1 MIPITLNSRD
11 PRPIYLQVKES
22 LRQLIIR
29 QLIISGVLTPESKLP
44 SVREIAGTLA
54 INPNTIQRAY
64 RELEA
69 EGFIYSIPGKGSF
82 VSPNREI
89 SQEELHRRWEDLD
102 HAVRELKFLG
112 VSEEELIRHLKDEG
126 GETP

>member
-22 LRQLIIR
+22 LRQLIIG
-29 QLIISGVLTPESKLP
+29 GVLTPESKLP

-69 EGFIYSIPGKGSF
+69 EGFIYSITGKGSF
-82 VSPNREI
+82 VSPSREI
-89 SQEELHRRWEDLD
+89 SGEELRRRWEDLD
-102 HAVRELKFLG
+102 RAVRELRFLG

-126 GETP
+126 GDAK

>member
-22 LRQLIIR
+22 LRQLIIG
-29 QLIISGVLTPESKLP
+29 GVLTPESKLP

-82 VSPNREI
+82 VSPSREI
-89 SQEELHRRWEDLD
+89 SGEELRRRWEDLD
-102 HAVRELKFLG
+102 HAVRELRFLG
-112 VSEEELIRHLKDEG
+112 VSEEELIRHLKDKG
-126 GETP
+126 GDAK

>member
-22 LRQLIIR
+22 LR

-82 VSPNREI
+82 VSPSREI
-89 SQEELHRRWEDLD
+89 SGEELRRRWEDLD
-102 HAVRELKFLG
+102 RAVRELRFLG
-112 VSEEELIRHLKDEG
+112 VSEEELIRHLKDKG
-126 GETP
+126 GDAI

>member
-22 LRQLIIR
+22 LRQLIIG
-29 QLIISGVLTPESKLP
+29 GVLTPESKLP

-82 VSPNREI
+82 VSPSREI
-89 SQEELHRRWEDLD
+89 SGEELRRRWEDLD
-102 HAVRELKFLG
+102 RAVRELRFLG
-112 VSEEELIRHLKDEG
+112 VSEEELFRHLKDEG
-126 GETP
+126 GDAK

>member
-22 LRQLIIR
+22 LRQLIIG
-29 QLIISGVLTPESKLP
+29 GVLTPESKLP

-82 VSPNREI
+82 VSPSREI
-89 SQEELHRRWEDLD
+89 SGEELRRRWEDLD
-102 HAVRELKFLG
+102 HAVRELRFLG

-126 GETP
+126 GDAK

>member
-22 LRQLIIR
+22 LRQLIIG
-29 QLIISGVLTPESKLP
+29 GVLTPESKLP

-82 VSPNREI
+82 VSPSRE
-89 SQEELHRRWEDLD
+89 SSGGELRRRWEDLD
-102 HAVRELKFLG
+102 RAVRELRFLG

-126 GETP
+126 GDAK

>member
-22 LRQLIIR
+22 LRQLIIG
-29 QLIISGVLTPESKLP
+29 GVLTPESKLP

-64 RELEA
+64 RELEQA
-69 EGFIYSIPGKGSF
+69 GLIATVAGKGCF
-82 VSPNREI
+82 VCAAPTDPDNPGTTPTNPDDPNAGN
-89 SQEELHRRWEDLD
+89 D
-102 HAVRELKFLG
+102 
-112 VSEEELIRHLKDEG
+112 
-126 GETP
+126 

>member
-22 LRQLIIR
+22 LRQLIIG
-29 QLIISGVLTPESKLP
+29 GVLTPESKLP

-64 RELEA
+64 RELEE

-82 VSPNREI
+82 VSPSREI
-89 SQEELHRRWEDLD
+89 SGEELCRRWEDLD
-102 HAVRELKFLG
+102 RAVRELRFLG

-126 GETP
+126 GDAK

>member
-22 LRQLIIR
+22 LRQLIIG
-29 QLIISGVLTPESKLP
+29 GVLTPESKLP

-82 VSPNREI
+82 VSPSREI
-89 SQEELHRRWEDLD
+89 SGEELRRRWEDLD
-102 HAVRELKFLG
+102 RAIRELRFLG

-126 GETP
+126 GDAK

>member
-22 LRQLIIR
+22 LRQLIIG
-29 QLIISGVLTPESKLP
+29 GVLTPESKLP

-64 RELEA
+64 RELEE

-82 VSPNREI
+82 VSPSREI
-89 SQEELHRRWEDLD
+89 SGEELRRRWEDLD
-102 HAVRELKFLG
+102 RAVRELRFLG

-126 GETP
+126 GDAK

>member
-22 LRQLIIR
+22 LRQLIIG
-29 QLIISGVLTPESKLP
+29 GVLNPESKLP

-82 VSPNREI
+82 VSPSREI
-89 SQEELHRRWEDLD
+89 SGEELRRRWEDLD
-102 HAVRELKFLG
+102 RSVRELKFLG
-112 VSEEELIRHLKDEG
+112 VSEEELIRHLKNEG
-126 GETP
+126 GDAK

>member
-1 MIPITLNSRD
+1 MI
-11 PRPIYLQVKES
+11 
-22 LRQLIIR
+22 LRQLIIG
-29 QLIISGVLTPESKLP
+29 GVLTPESKLP

-82 VSPNREI
+82 VSPSREI
-89 SQEELHRRWEDLD
+89 SGEELRRRWEDLD
-102 HAVRELKFLG
+102 SAVRELRFLG

-126 GETP
+126 GDAK

>member
-22 LRQLIIR
+22 LRQLIIG
-29 QLIISGVLTPESKLP
+29 GVLTPESKLP

-82 VSPNREI
+82 VSPSREI
-89 SQEELHRRWEDLD
+89 SGEELRRRWENLD
-102 HAVRELKFLG
+102 RAVRELRFLG
-112 VSEEELIRHLKDEG
+112 VSEEELIRHLKDKG
-126 GETP
+126 GDAK

>member
-22 LRQLIIR
+22 LRQLIIG
-29 QLIISGVLTPESKLP
+29 GVLTPESKLP

-82 VSPNREI
+82 VSPSREI
-89 SQEELHRRWEDLD
+89 SGEELRRRWEDLD
-102 HAVRELKFLG
+102 RAVRELRFLG
-112 VSEEELIRHLKDEG
+112 VSEEELIRHLKDKG
-126 GETP
+126 GDAK

>member
-22 LRQLIIR
+22 LRQLIIG
-29 QLIISGVLTPESKLP
+29 GVLTPESKLP

-82 VSPNREI
+82 VSPSREI
-89 SQEELHRRWEDLD
+89 SGEELRRRWEDLD
-102 HAVRELKFLG
+102 RAVQALRFLG

-126 GETP
+126 GDAK

>member
-22 LRQLIIR
+22 LRQLIIG
-29 QLIISGVLTPESKLP
+29 GVLTPESKLP

-82 VSPNREI
+82 VSPSREI
-89 SQEELHRRWEDLD
+89 SGEELRRRWEDLD
-102 HAVRELKFLG
+102 SAVRELRFLG
-112 VSEEELIRHLKDEG
+112 VSEEELIRHLKDKG
-126 GETP
+126 GDAK

>member
-22 LRQLIIR
+22 LRQLIIG
-29 QLIISGVLTPESKLP
+29 GVLTPESKLP

-69 EGFIYSIPGKGSF
+69 EGFIYTIPGKGSF
-82 VSPNREI
+82 VSPSREI
-89 SQEELHRRWEDLD
+89 SGEELRRRWEDLD
-102 HAVRELKFLG
+102 RAVRELRFLG
-112 VSEEELIRHLKDEG
+112 VSEEELIRHLKDKG
-126 GETP
+126 GDAI

>member
-22 LRQLIIR
+22 LRQLIIG
-29 QLIISGVLTPESKLP
+29 GVLTPESKLP

-82 VSPNREI
+82 VSPSREI
-89 SQEELHRRWEDLD
+89 SGEELCRRWEDLD
-102 HAVRELKFLG
+102 RAVRELRFLG

-126 GETP
+126 GDAK

>member
-22 LRQLIIR
+22 LR

-82 VSPNREI
+82 VSPSREI
-89 SQEELHRRWEDLD
+89 SGEELRRRWEDLD
-102 HAVRELKFLG
+102 SAVRELRFLG

-126 GETP
+126 GDAK

>member
-22 LRQLIIR
+22 LRQLIIG
-29 QLIISGVLTPESKLP
+29 GVLTPESKLP

-69 EGFIYSIPGKGSF
+69 EGFIYSIPGEGSF
-82 VSPNREI
+82 VSPSREI
-89 SQEELHRRWEDLD
+89 SGEELRRRWEDLD
-102 HAVRELKFLG
+102 RSVRELRFLG
-112 VSEEELIRHLKDEG
+112 VSEEELIRHLKDKG
-126 GETP
+126 GDAK

>member
-22 LRQLIIR
+22 LRQLIIG
-29 QLIISGVLTPESKLP
+29 GVLTPESKLP

-69 EGFIYSIPGKGSF
+69 EGFIYNIPGKGSF
-82 VSPNREI
+82 VSPSREI
-89 SQEELHRRWEDLD
+89 SGEELRRRWEDLD
-102 HAVRELKFLG
+102 SAVRELRFLG

-126 GETP
+126 GDAK

>member
-22 LRQLIIR
+22 LRQLIIG
-29 QLIISGVLTPESKLP
+29 GVLTPESKLP

-82 VSPNREI
+82 VSPSREI
-89 SQEELHRRWEDLD
+89 SGEELRRRWEDLD
-102 HAVRELKFLG
+102 SAVRELRFLG

-126 GETP
+126 GDAK

>member
-22 LRQLIIR
+22 LRQLIIG
-29 QLIISGVLTPESKLP
+29 GVLTPESKLP

-102 HAVRELKFLG
+102 HAVRELRFLG

-126 GETP
+126 GDAK

>member
-1 MIPITLNSRD
+1 VIPITLNSRD

-22 LRQLIIR
+22 LRQLIIG
-29 QLIISGVLTPESKLP
+29 GVLTPESKLP

-82 VSPNREI
+82 VSPSREI
-89 SQEELHRRWEDLD
+89 SGEELRRRWEDLD
-102 HAVRELKFLG
+102 RAVRELRFLG
-112 VSEEELIRHLKDEG
+112 VSEEELIRHLKDKG
-126 GETP
+126 GDAK

>member
-22 LRQLIIR
+22 LRQLIIG
-29 QLIISGVLTPESKLP
+29 GVLTPESKLP

-54 INPNTIQRAY
+54 INPN
-64 RELEA
+64 
-69 EGFIYSIPGKGSF
+69 
-82 VSPNREI
+82 VSPSREI
-89 SQEELHRRWEDLD
+89 SGEELRRRWEDLD
-102 HAVRELKFLG
+102 RAVRELRFLG

-126 GETP
+126 GDAK

>member
-22 LRQLIIR
+22 LRQLIIG
-29 QLIISGVLTPESKLP
+29 GVLTPESKLP

-82 VSPNREI
+82 VSPSREI
-89 SQEELHRRWEDLD
+89 SGEELRRRWEDLD
-102 HAVRELKFLG
+102 CAVRELRFLG
-112 VSEEELIRHLKDEG
+112 VSEEELIRHLKDKG
-126 GETP
+126 GDAK

>member
-22 LRQLIIR
+22 LRQLIIG
-29 QLIISGVLTPESKLP
+29 GVLTPESKLP

-82 VSPNREI
+82 VSPSREI
-89 SQEELHRRWEDLD
+89 SGEELRRRWEDLD
-102 HAVRELKFLG
+102 RAVRELRFLG
-112 VSEEELIRHLKDEG
+112 VSEEELIRHLKDKG
-126 GETP
+126 GDAI

>member
-22 LRQLIIR
+22 LRQLIIG
-29 QLIISGVLTPESKLP
+29 GVLTPESKLP

-82 VSPNREI
+82 VSPAREI
-89 SQEELHRRWEDLD
+89 SGEELRRRWEDLD
-102 HAVRELKFLG
+102 RAVRELRFLG

-126 GETP
+126 GDAK

>member
-11 PRPIYLQVKES
+11 PRPIYLQVKKS
-22 LRQLIIR
+22 LRQLIIG
-29 QLIISGVLTPESKLP
+29 GVLTPESKLP

-82 VSPNREI
+82 VSPSREI
-89 SQEELHRRWEDLD
+89 SGEELRRRWEDLD
-102 HAVRELKFLG
+102 RAVRELRFLG

-126 GETP
+126 GDAK

>member
-22 LRQLIIR
+22 LRQLIIG
-29 QLIISGVLTPESKLP
+29 GVLTPESKLP

-82 VSPNREI
+82 VSPSREI
-89 SQEELHRRWEDLD
+89 SGEELRRRWEDLD
-102 HAVRELKFLG
+102 RAVRELRFLG
-112 VSEEELIRHLKDEG
+112 VSEEKLIRHLKDEG
-126 GETP
+126 GDAK

>member
-22 LRQLIIR
+22 LRQLIIG
-29 QLIISGVLTPESKLP
+29 GVLTPESKLP

-82 VSPNREI
+82 VSPSREI
-89 SQEELHRRWEDLD
+89 SGEELRRRWEDLD
-102 HAVRELKFLG
+102 HAVRELRFLG
-112 VSEEELIRHLKDEG
+112 VSEEELILHLKDEG
-126 GETP
+126 GDAK

>member
-22 LRQLIIR
+22 LRQLIIG
-29 QLIISGVLTPESKLP
+29 GVLTTESKLP

-82 VSPNREI
+82 VSPSREI
-89 SQEELHRRWEDLD
+89 SGEELRRRWEDLD
-102 HAVRELKFLG
+102 RAVRELRFLG

-126 GETP
+126 GDAK

>member
-22 LRQLIIR
+22 LRQLIIG
-29 QLIISGVLTPESKLP
+29 GVLTPESKLP

-82 VSPNREI
+82 VSPSREI
-89 SQEELHRRWEDLD
+89 SGEELRRRWEDLD
-102 HAVRELKFLG
+102 RAVRELRFLG
-112 VSEEELIRHLKDEG
+112 VSVEELIRHLKDEG
-126 GETP
+126 GDAK

>member
-22 LRQLIIR
+22 LR

-82 VSPNREI
+82 VSPSREI
-89 SQEELHRRWEDLD
+89 SGEELRRRWEDLD
-102 HAVRELKFLG
+102 RAVRELRFLG

-126 GETP
+126 GDAK